1 MDYDTKIRHYVIKNR
16 KQKMFTSLKKMIRN
30 IKSVTDKELQK
41 RVINNMMLAACCHDS
56 GNLTTNCAGILEYWL
71 KRNGYEV

>member
-1 MDYDTKIRHYVIKNR
+1 MDYDTKIKHYVIRNR

-41 RVINNMMLAACCHDS
+41 RVISNMLLAACCHDS
-56 GNLTTNCAGILEYWL
+56 ENLTTNCTGILEYWL

>member
-1 MDYDTKIRHYVIKNR
+1 MDYDTKIKHYVIKNR

-41 RVINNMMLAACCHDS
+41 RVISNMLLAACCHDS
-56 GNLTTNCAGILEYWL
+56 ENLTTNCTGILEYWL